1 MTEPGP
7 DGPTILLVEDDGAT
21 RAEVGRNLRLHGYR
35 VVEAED
41 AAGAI
46 RRWEARRPD
55 LILLDLGLPGGSL
68 LRMPRP

>member
-1 MTEPGP
+1 MTEPGS

-41 AAGAI
+41 AASAI
-46 RRWEARRPD
+46 RR
-55 LILLDLGLPGGSL
+55 
-68 LRMPRP
+68 